1 MIYYRDTIQSVIG
14 EIHIKNRIKKELVRL
29 YTGEVVAVV
38 VFWFCYFR
46 FSKLET
52 GTYLMK
58 SMVYPL
64 FVLGAI
70 LVQGAFYWWI
80 LYKRITVR
88 KTFVEKAGRIYK
100 VLSLIDSVLL
110 SLGLPVL
117 LLTHSHWF
125 STIVGIL
132 ILLFAFIE
140 WVNYCKQRLSYSLNP
155 FELLRKIKNKTLVK
169 SKLAKEIENS

>member
-1 MIYYRDTIQSVIG
+1 M
-14 EIHIKNRIKKELVRL
+14 KNRIKNELVRL
-29 YTGEVVAVV
+29 YTGEVAAVV

-46 FSKLET
+46 FSKLEI

-58 SMVYPL
+58 STLYPI
-64 FVLGAI
+64 FVLSAI
-70 LVQGAFYWWI
+70 LLQGAFYWWI
-80 LYKRITVR
+80 LYKRIISRT
-88 KTFVEKAGRIYK
+88 TFAEKAGRIYK
-100 VLSLIDSVLL
+100 VLSLIDITLL
-110 SLGLPVL
+110 CLGIPVL

-132 ILLFAFIE
+132 VLLFTFIE
-140 WVNYCKQRLSYSLNP
+140 WVNYFKLRLSYSLNP

>member
-1 MIYYRDTIQSVIG
+1 M
-14 EIHIKNRIKKELVRL
+14 KNRIKNELVRL
-29 YTGEVVAVV
+29 YTGEVAAVV

-46 FSKLET
+46 FSKLEI

-58 SMVYPL
+58 STLYPI
-64 FVLGAI
+64 FVLSAI
-70 LVQGAFYWWI
+70 LLKGAFYWWI
-80 LYKRITVR
+80 LYKRIISRT
-88 KTFVEKAGRIYK
+88 TFAEKAGRIYK
-100 VLSLIDSVLL
+100 VLSLIDITLL
-110 SLGLPVL
+110 CLGIPVL

-132 ILLFAFIE
+132 VLLFTFIE
-140 WVNYCKQRLSYSLNP
+140 WVNYFKLRLSYSLNP